1 MKHVPT
7 LLILLAA
14 SALAQDATQA
24 QAQPKKPDAQRLFVL
39 KYADPQQLSNL
50 LRVFDAQLTP
60 NTSFHALAIRAN
72 PDAMSAI
79 EEAIKRLDV
88 PTAAPRDV
96 DLTAQLVLGAE
107 GADQAGGALPKD
119 LESVVTQ
126 LRQAFPFKTYGLL
139 DVLTLRSRTGGNGQ
153 TSTSSSGGAVAVNGQ
168 PQPVD
173 SSLNIN
179 SISVEGDGATVRID
193 GFNLGTNVPYSTG
206 NGTQAHRLNLRTDL
220 DIKEGQKVVVGRLGI
235 NPSQALFVV
244 LTAKIL

>member
-1 MKHVPT
+1 MKHLPT
-7 LLILLAA
+7 LLILLVG
-14 SALAQDATQA
+14 SAQAQDA
-24 QAQPKKPDAQRLFVL
+24 KPAAAPDKQQVQKLFVL

-50 LRVFDAQLTP
+50 LRVFDAQTTP
-60 NTSFHALAIRAN
+60 NTGFHALAIRAN
-72 PDAMSAI
+72 ENAMTAI

-88 PTAAPRDV
+88 PTAAQRDV

-107 GADQAGGALPKD
+107 AADQAGSALPKD
-119 LESVVTQ
+119 LETVVAQ
-126 LRQAFPFKTYGLL
+126 LRQTFPFKTYGLL

-153 TSTSSSGGAVAVNGQ
+153 TSTTSAGGAVPVNGQ
-168 PQPVD
+168 AQPVD

-193 GFNLGTNVPYSTG
+193 GFNMQSLVPYSAG
-206 NGTQAHRLNLRTDL
+206 NSMQVHRLNLRTDL
-220 DIKEGQKVVVGRLGI
+220 DIKEGQKVVIGRLGI

>member
-14 SALAQDATQA
+14 SALAQDAAQA
-24 QAQPKKPDAQRLFVL
+24 PAQPKKPDAQRLFVL

-50 LRVFDAQLTP
+50 LRVFDAQTTP
-60 NTSFHALAIRAN
+60 NTGFHALAIRAN
-72 PDAMSAI
+72 PDAMNAI

-88 PTAAPRDV
+88 PAAAPRDV

-107 GADQAGGALPKD
+107 GADQAGSALPKD
-119 LESVVTQ
+119 LESVVAQ
-126 LRQAFPFKTYGLL
+126 LRQTFPFKTYGLL

-153 TSTSSSGGAVAVNGQ
+153 TSTTSSGGAVPVNGQ
-168 PQPVD
+168 PQPVE
-173 SSLNIN
+173 SSLNLN

-193 GFNLGTNVPYSTG
+193 GFNLAANVPYGSG
-206 NGTQAHRLNLRTDL
+206 GMLQSHRLNLRTDL